1 MHRLILM
8 CQAGRDRGS
17 TSTEYALV
25 VAFIAV
31 ALAIGVILFG
41 GSVSD
46 FYNALAS
53 ALTSHLPVP

>member
-1 MHRLILM
+1 MHRLLEIW
-8 CQAGRDRGS
+8 QAGHDRGS

-25 VAFIAV
+25 VAFIAIAIV
-31 ALAIGVILFG
+31 VGVLAFG

-53 ALTSHLPVP
+53 ALTSYLP